1 MSSAPPFSLRI
12 FVADGD
18 PDGLRLVERSNWIG
32 KALMFPRA
40 LYTKVRT
47 RDEFKQTG
55 VYLLQGPRTDGEGEM
70 LYIGEGDPV
79 GPRLESHYANK
90 DFWTQA
96 VFFVA
101 GSSQLNKAHVQ
112 YLEAKLVAK
121 ALDAKRVGLDNGNK
135 PTEPTLSEADR
146 ADMDVFLGNIL
157 GMLPVLGI
165 HAFEKGTAA
174 VVAAAQSA
182 MLYCKGRGGNAKG
195 MDTPQGFVVLKGSL
209 AAPDEVPSFKVH
221 WVSYSKQRE
230 ELIKNG
236 VLMPHG
242 EQLIFSQDY
251 TFSAPSL
258 ASAMVTGSS
267 PNGRIDWKDANGK
280 TLKQIQEAETQHS
293 GASGS

>member
-1 MSSAPPFSLRI
+1 MSVTQPFSLRI

-47 RDEFKQTG
+47 RDEFNQTG
-55 VYLLQGPRTDGEGEM
+55 VYLLLGPRTDGDGEM

-79 GPRLESHYANK
+79 GPRLESHYAKK

-96 VFFVA
+96 VFLVA
-101 GSSQLNKAHVQ
+101 GSGQLNKAHVQ

-121 ALDAKRVGLDNGNK
+121 ALAAKRVKLDNGNT

-165 HAFEKGTAA
+165 HAFEYIVHTA
-174 VVAAAQSA
+174 VSSTKSK
-182 MLYCKGRGGNAKG
+182 MLYCKGRGGDAQG
-195 MDTPQGFVVLKGSL
+195 IDSAQGFVVLKGSK
-209 AAPDEVPSFKVH
+209 AAADEVPSFKVH
-221 WVSYSKQRE
+221 WEYHSKHRA
-230 ELIKNG
+230 ELIQNG
-236 VLMPHG
+236 VLTPDAG
-242 EQLIFSQDY
+242 VLIFSQDY
-251 TFSAPSL
+251 TFNSPSM
-258 ASAMVTGSS
+258 ASAIVVGAS
-267 PNGRIDWKDANGK
+267 PNGRVDWKDASGK
-280 TLKQIQEAETQHS
+280 TLRQIQEAETQQS
-293 GASGS
+293 GFSG